1 MLFFT
6 RGYIISQ
13 ESFLSAEASSKPFP
27 CVSPEPQPRNENG
40 CFPMVEILHNKWLL
54 GVGHVPKICLSICI
68 IPSLLKHIETEQKT
82 ETTKISIPPR
92 PIFAAST
99 FDLVDLGQVRFRGR
113 RCFEASL
120 TAVLL
125 VHVVVVG
132 SRLSHFPVGWTG
144 ESELLIGNS
153 NIWPKNCG
161 KLWLTWQNIWP
172 FKLLGRTHVCEPKRR
187 SVVWCCHSN
196 LKDIADVIEPI
207 LLMMVWTEPCK
218 VVGGEWDFSACAY
231 QFLA

>member
-1 MLFFT
+1 MV
-6 RGYIISQ
+6 
-13 ESFLSAEASSKPFP
+13 
-27 CVSPEPQPRNENG
+27 VSLWWKSYTTNG
-40 CFPMVEILHNKWLL
+40 CL
-54 GVGHVPKICLSICI
+54 GLAMSQKYACQFKHHSID
-68 IPSLLKHIETEQKT
+68 LLKHIETEQKT

-113 RCFEASL
+113 GCFEASL

-153 NIWPKNCG
+153 NIWPKKLRKIMINLTKTYGLSNCWG
-161 KLWLTWQNIWP
+161 EHMSVSQKEDLWSGAVIQTW
-172 FKLLGRTHVCEPKRR
+172 K
-187 SVVWCCHSN
+187 
-196 LKDIADVIEPI
+196 I
-207 LLMMVWTEPCK
+207 LLMSLNQYCWWWFGLNHAK
-218 VVGGEWDFSACAY
+218 
-231 QFLA
+231 L